1 MIRRLIRALL
11 RWLGFVERQCG
22 WCKKHLGWKRI
33 PWASKLQNAGTTG
46 ICEPCAVKYFS
57 IK

>member
-1 MIRRLIRALL
+1 MIRRLL
-11 RWLGFVERQCG
+11 RWLGFVERRCG

-33 PWASKLQNAGTTG
+33 PWATKSKLANVGTTG